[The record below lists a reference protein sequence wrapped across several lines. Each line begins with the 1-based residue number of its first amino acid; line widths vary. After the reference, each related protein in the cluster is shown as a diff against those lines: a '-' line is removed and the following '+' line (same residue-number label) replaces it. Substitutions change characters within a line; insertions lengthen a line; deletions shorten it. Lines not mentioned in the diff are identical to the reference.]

1 VRKTAAIALLLLGTS
16 LLANTAFVNDT
27 PQAPLNG
34 STNEQLL
41 ERIEAEIAFAKG
53 LSELTPQR
61 AAEWSPLI
69 AQAENIVKAMKVGR
83 MRGDP
88 AAEVVKAEKT
98 LEPLGHEAKSYTV
111 HSVGHAH
118 IDMNWMWPWPE
129 TVGVTNDTFTTV
141 LKLMDEFPDFCFTQS
156 QTSVYALIEKY
167 NPDLFEKIK
176 KRVAE
181 GRWEVAAVHWVEG
194 DKNIASGEALAH
206 HLLYTRQFMKEHFG
220 LEPEDVP
227 IDWEP
232 DTFGHAETMPSIV
245 TRAGVKNYYMC
256 RGGPFEKPPVF
267 LWEAPDGSRVL
278 VNYETTWYLN
288 RIGPHLAQNM
298 LEFSKK
304 TGLKDWMNVFGV
316 GDHGGG
322 PTRRDIIYSHD
333 MNTWP
338 IFPRWVF
345 TTAKEYFKIL
355 EAQKDRLPVVRK
367 ELNFEFTGCYT
378 TQTQIK
384 RFNRLGESQAQDA
397 EATAALAWRFIGRP
411 YPGDEIRDAWINVL
425 FGQFHDILPGSGV
438 RATREYESGL
448 FQQSAATFSMIQTA
462 SLRAIAEGIDTTFA
476 EANVARP
483 LLQERW
489 DRSMGAGAGRGTEAG
504 GLSSASHQHDGPR
517 VMVIFNPAA
526 EARSQMARVTMWD
539 PGNPK
544 SLEEMKKKT
553 YIVHTTDGKIL
564 PAEPVETGAYW
575 GDHFYS
581 DLVFPIEVGPM
592 GYASF
597 VIEEAPFT
605 GTHPGQVRV
614 NGKQTANLEE
624 LANAEELTLEN
635 ESILVRFDKA
645 TGGVAALVDK
655 KTGMNFVP
663 PGQPMGVVEYV
674 VERPRDMSA
683 WSMADPMTRLFPVP
697 VRSLRVKLA
706 NPYVASLESRMKIGE
721 SDVAV
726 TYTLRSGEPYL
737 EVAIHALWLQRGGW
751 DIGTPKLR
759 VLFPTALKKT
769 SGIYEIPFGTIT
781 RDLTK
786 GEEVPSQRFADVSG
800 QAKGNKIAGVLV
812 LNDSKYGHSLQG
824 STLAITLIRSSFEPD
839 ILPEIGEHDIKM
851 AILPHV
857 GSMTRAEMIRQ
868 GVAFNRP
875 LKVIG
880 TGVHAGKFPAASPG
894 LTAVEPS
901 NVVVSGVKKAETGD
915 ELVIRLYETQ
925 GTKCTASVEFKD
937 TIFGQVEGAR
947 ETDLLERPLEKGTA
961 RVKNNGFV
969 VEMPAYAVATVR
981 VRLRTIHSFPGA
993 DTRLAAP
1000 AAVK

>member
-1 VRKTAAIALLLLGTS
+1 MKKTVAIALLLLGTS
-16 LLANTAFVNDT
+16 LHGNTAFVNDT
-27 PQAPLNG
+27 PQASLNA
-34 STNEQLL
+34 STNEHLL

-53 LSELTPQR
+53 LCELTPKR
-61 AAEWSPLI
+61 AAEWTPLI
-69 AQAENIVKAMKVGR
+69 AQAEDIVKAMKVAR

-88 AAEVVKAEKT
+88 VAEVLKAEKT
-98 LEPLGHEAKSYTV
+98 LAPLGPEAKSYAI

-156 QTSVYALIEKY
+156 QTSVYALIKKY

-206 HLLYTRQFMKEHFG
+206 HLLYSRQFMKENFG
-220 LEPEDVP
+220 LEPEDVA

-232 DTFGHAETMPSIV
+232 DTFGHAETTASIV
-245 TRAGVKNYYMC
+245 TRAAVKNYYMC

-288 RIGPHLAQNM
+288 RIGPRLAKNM
-298 LEFSKK
+298 IEFSKK

-322 PTRRDIIYSHD
+322 PTRRDIIYGHE

-345 TTAKEYFKIL
+345 TTAKQYYKIL
-355 EAQKDRLPVVRK
+355 EAQKDKLPVVKK

-397 EATAALAWRFIGRP
+397 EAAAALAWRFIGRP

-438 RATREYESGL
+438 RATREYQSGL
-448 FQQSAATFSMIQTA
+448 FQQSAATFSMVQTA
-462 SLRAIAEGIDTTFA
+462 SLRAIAERIDTTFA
-476 EANVARP
+476 EAKVARP
-483 LLQERW
+483 LLQEKW
-489 DRSMGAGAGRGTEAG
+489 DSSMGAGAGRGTEIG
-504 GLSSASHQHDGPR
+504 GLSSASHQAGGPR
-517 VMVIFNPAA
+517 VMLIFNPTA

-539 PGNPK
+539 PRNPE
-544 SLEEMKKKT
+544 SLEEMRRKT
-553 YIVHTTDGKIL
+553 YIVHGTDGKIL
-564 PAEPVETGAYW
+564 PAEAVETGAYW
-575 GDHFYS
+575 GHFYS

-597 VIEEAPFT
+597 VIEEASFT

-614 NGKQTANLEE
+614 NGKQMANLDE
-624 LANAEELTLEN
+624 LANAGELTIEN
-635 ESILVRFDKA
+635 GSILVRFDKA

-655 KTGMNFVP
+655 KTGLDFVP
-663 PGQPMGVVEYV
+663 PGQAMGVVEYL

-683 WSMADPMTRLFPVP
+683 WTIADPETRLFPVP
-697 VRSLRVKLA
+697 VSALRVTLA
-706 NPYVASLESRMKIGE
+706 NPYVASVESRMKIAE
-721 SDVAV
+721 SDVTV

-737 EVAIHALWLQRGGW
+737 EVAVHALWLQRGGS

-759 VLFPTALKKT
+759 MLFPTALEKT

-800 QAKGNKIAGVLV
+800 RTEGNEIAGVLV

-824 STLAITLIRSSFEPD
+824 STLAVTLIRSSFEPD

-880 TGVHAGKFPAASPG
+880 TGVHAGKLPAASPG
-894 LTAVEPS
+894 LTAVEPG

-915 ELVIRLYETQ
+915 ELVIRLYEAQ
-925 GTKCTASVEFKD
+925 GTRCTASVEFKD
-937 TIFGQVEGAR
+937 TIFGRVEGAR
-947 ETDLLERPLEKGTA
+947 ETDLLERPLKKGTA

-969 VEMPAYAVATVR
+969 VEMPAYGIATVR
-981 VRLRTIHSFPGA
+981 VRLSGSPARRFRP
-993 DTRLAAP
+993 DTAP
-1000 AAVK
+1000 